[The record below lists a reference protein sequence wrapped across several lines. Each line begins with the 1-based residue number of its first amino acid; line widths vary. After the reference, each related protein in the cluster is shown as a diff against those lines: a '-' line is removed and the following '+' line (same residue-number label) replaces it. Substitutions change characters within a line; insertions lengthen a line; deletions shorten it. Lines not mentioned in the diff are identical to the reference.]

1 MDGFYYI
8 FKQCMTIMSQPPPPI
23 VDCPTHRPRRQ
34 CLAGVNSGMVVETE
48 AHLVNGEF
56 VINTPKASSAKNWIS
71 QVCMR
76 ASAQRVCAFVRV
88 CLCARSACR
97 VERTAK
103 FVNSRHAH
111 CLPLCSH
118 RAVLLD
124 IVPRMILIWYFP
136 YYRHRLL
143 PHHRCDDAPPTQ
155 GLVADEAVVVA
166 TLFVNGKNHGA
177 QAFLVQMRDDAG
189 KLAVGIGAEDMG
201 ASHV

>member
-1 MDGFYYI
+1 
-8 FKQCMTIMSQPPPPI
+8 
-23 VDCPTHRPRRQ
+23 
-34 CLAGVNSGMVVETE
+34 MVVETE

-71 QVCMR
+71 QVCVC
-76 ASAQRVCAFVRV
+76 AQRVLVRV
-88 CLCARSACR
+88 CACARVRVCACT
-97 VERTAK
+97 VERAAE
-103 FVNSRHAH
+103 FVNSKPEH

-118 RAVLLD
+118 RAVWLD
-124 IVPRMILIWYFP
+124 S
-136 YYRHRLL
+136 
-143 PHHRCDDAPPTQ
+143 APPMISISHSLSPSLALTSSGVASPPSQ

-166 TLFVNGKNHGA
+166 TLFVNGKSHGA